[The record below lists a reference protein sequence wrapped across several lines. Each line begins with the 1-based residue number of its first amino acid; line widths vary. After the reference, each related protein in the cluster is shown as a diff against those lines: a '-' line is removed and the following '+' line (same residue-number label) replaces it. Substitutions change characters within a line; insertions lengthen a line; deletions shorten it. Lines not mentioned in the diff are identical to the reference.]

1 MLASLASAAAV
12 PRGQA
17 GPSGAPLAPEREAP
31 VERRVLEHKVFLL
44 AGQAN
49 VAGRGNAAHLTP
61 EDANRLTAV
70 RNRVSLTYWGGLSAF
85 GLVGQL
91 ARRVH
96 RAPLGP
102 TRMDFGESWLFGF
115 QHGFGPELHYGL
127 ALAEAMPNV
136 HIHLIKVALPA
147 SSLWAHWSPWHFSMK
162 RVRKA
167 MPKGYGWACASEG
180 ERLQRAST
188 QTPTN
193 GHRVQGS
200 RVTACGGEPRSEAAA
215 VSFRLQSGTPAR
227 WALPVDELGN
237 ESAIWATPDLPA
249 VRSSCCGWL
258 DDAGANADGV
268 SGDGPVVCT
277 EVRFPK
283 PPSLNQARTRTRA
296 RGQARAVPTP
306 SPTLSRRRGAP
317 CRCYPSPSTPCV
329 RRWARSTRAS
339 RACSG

>member
-1 MLASLASAAAV
+1 MLATLASAAAV

-17 GPSGAPLAPEREAP
+17 GPSGAPLAPEPEAP

-49 VAGRGNAAHLTP
+49 VAGRGNAAHLTA

-188 QTPTN
+188 QKPSK
-193 GHRVQGS
+193 GHRIQGS
-200 RVTACGGEPRSEAAA
+200 PVTACGGALPSEAAV
-215 VSFRLQSGTPAR
+215 VSFRPQSGKPTR

-237 ESAIWATPDLPA
+237 ESAIWATPDLPD
-249 VRSSCCGWL
+249 VPSSCCGWL
-258 DDAGANADGV
+258 DDAGTNADGV

-277 EVRFPK
+277 EAPWCALPLLPVALDAVRKEVGAFNA
-283 PPSLNQARTRTRA
+283 SFSGVLWL
-296 RGQARAVPTP
+296 G
-306 SPTLSRRRGAP
+306 SP
-317 CRCYPSPSTPCV
+317 
-329 RRWARSTRAS
+329 
-339 RACSG
+339 